1 MPYGFLAVYGF
12 SACYFAACN
21 RAVCYFTGV
30 PWCAGARTRCAE
42 GFSLIEVMVALAIA
56 AIIAVF
62 TVPSYRDH
70 VLRSRIPEATSG
82 LLLTGMRLE
91 QHYQDH
97 RSYANAAR
105 GCGIALPPAGQFTF
119 NCTVP
124 ADGQS
129 FLLSATGRGDGSM
142 ASFGYTLDHRGAQR
156 TTALPTDWGTVPA
169 DCWIEK
175 RQASC

>member
-1 MPYGFLAVYGF
+1 MPYGF
-12 SACYFAACN
+12 FAACCSTALP
-21 RAVCYFTGV
+21 R
-30 PWCAGARTRCAE
+30 CAGSRACRAE
-42 GFSLIEVMVALAIA
+42 GFSLIELMIALAIT

-97 RSYANAAR
+97 RSYANAASN
-105 GCGIALPPAGQFTF
+105 CGGALPAAGQFTF

-129 FLLSATGRGDGSM
+129 FLLTATGRGDGSM
-142 ASFGYTLDHRGAQR
+142 ASFGYTLDHRGTQR
-156 TTALPTDWGTVPA
+156 TTALPSEWGTVPA

-175 RQASC
+175 RQAAC

>member
-1 MPYGFLAVYGF
+1 MPYGFVAVR
-12 SACYFAACN
+12 SFAALP
-21 RAVCYFTGV
+21 R
-30 PWCAGARTRCAE
+30 CAGLRSRFTEA
-42 GFSLIEVMVALAIA
+42 FSLIELMVALAIV

-97 RSYANAAR
+97 RSYANAGTG
-105 GCGIALPPAGQFTF
+105 GCGVALPTAGQFSF
-119 NCTVP
+119 NCMVP

-129 FLLSATGRGDGSM
+129 YLLTATGRSGSSM
-142 ASFGYTLDHRGAQR
+142 ASFGYTLDHQGAQR
-156 TTALPTDWGTVPA
+156 TTALPAEWGTVPA
-169 DCWIEK
+169 NCWIEK
-175 RQASC
+175 RQAPC

>member
-1 MPYGFLAVYGF
+1 MPYGFLA
-12 SACYFAACN
+12 ACCFVAL
-21 RAVCYFTGV
+21 
-30 PWCAGARTRCAE
+30 PRCAASRARCAA
-42 GFSLIEVMVALAIA
+42 GFNLIELMIALAIA

-97 RSYANAAR
+97 RSYANAASN
-105 GCGIALPPAGQFTF
+105 CGVALPEAGQFTF
-119 NCTVP
+119 SCAVP
-124 ADGQS
+124 ADGQT
-129 FLLSATGRGDGSM
+129 FLLTAAGRGDGSM

-156 TTALPTDWGTVPA
+156 TTALPSEWGTVPA

-175 RQASC
+175 RQAAC

>member
-1 MPYGFLAVYGF
+1 MPYGFLAA
-12 SACYFAACN
+12 SCI
-21 RAVCYFTGV
+21 AVL
-30 PWCAGARTRCAE
+30 PRCAGLRTRFVQA
-42 GFSLIEVMVALAIA
+42 FSLIELMIALAIA

-91 QHYQDH
+91 QHYQDY
-97 RSYANAAR
+97 RSYATAASN
-105 GCGIALPPAGQFTF
+105 CGVTLPPAGQFTF

-129 FLLSATGRGDGSM
+129 FLLTAAGRGDGSM
-142 ASFGYTLDHRGAQR
+142 ASFGYTLDHRGTQR
-156 TTALPTDWGTVPA
+156 TTALPPDWGTAPV

-175 RQASC
+175 RRAAC